1 MVTKEKHKLL
11 NRLTRRFFSPIL
23 SPFCR
28 GKVAMFHIGRSGS
41 TVMDDMLSQHPYIY
55 WDGEVYEKVF
65 KSLERSG
72 KTVQVGYQSPAIDPV
87 NNTLRKRM
95 RRSGKDFYGF
105 EVKFFHL
112 RLLGISLPD
121 YIENLCSLGFSRFIV
136 LKRKNYLKKI
146 VSSLISH
153 KTKQFY
159 MWDTGEV
166 ALHQI
171 DLDINNIEID
181 RDAKPLLEFLQDYDE
196 RFVSLDKI
204 LESRAT
210 LKLTYE
216 DDVLPDP
223 RLGYEKICNFL
234 NIVPKEPK
242 VRLVKMNPYK
252 LNELIGN
259 FEDVKR
265 ALHETPFAW
274 MLRE

>member
-1 MVTKEKHKLL
+1 MHEQI
-11 NRLTRRFFSPIL
+11 RRFFSPIL
-23 SPFCR
+23 SRFCR

-41 TVMDDMLSQHPYIY
+41 TVLDDMLNQHPCIY
-55 WDGEVYEKVF
+55 WDGEIYERAF
-65 KSLERSG
+65 QSLESSG
-72 KTVQVGYQSPAIDPV
+72 ETVRIGYQSPAIDSV
-87 NNTLRKRM
+87 NNTLRKRI
-95 RRSGKDFYGF
+95 RKAGRDFYGF

-112 RLLGISLPD
+112 GLLGISLPD

-146 VSSLISH
+146 VSSLIAH
-153 KTKQFY
+153 KTKQFF
-159 MWDTGEV
+159 MSDTGEI
-166 ALHQI
+166 ALHQV

-181 RDAKPLLEFLQDYDE
+181 RDARPLLGFLQDYDE
-196 RFVSLDKI
+196 KFFLLDKI
-204 LESRAT
+204 LESRQV

-223 RLGYEKICNFL
+223 NLGYEKICSFL
-234 NIVPKEPK
+234 NVDCKKPEI
-242 VRLVKMNPYK
+242 RLVKMNPYR

-274 MLRE
+274 MLKE